1 MNLFLGNYVVHK
13 GQPALW
19 ELPGDYH
26 LHNITDPE
34 LKKIRKSYT
43 KWFTPDAILPQSD
56 LIRKRLQEYE
66 ELELRQFSLHDARYD
81 DYDGA
86 GRYGDDDD
94 EESGTFAEGI
104 PLHDDDGHDIGTRRS
119 SDQYDPSLRHFGRKL
134 AGDHIEHL
142 HSDDENEYGSPAH
155 PTPFAKAG
163 RVQSIDSIQ
172 SAHSSAALSEQGR
185 RKSSIASSSVQSSM
199 NSIHTHRTQNSNAS
213 PTPGGDT
220 SSPQHKPANTEV
232 ESTKSGQ
239 APVDD
244 GLLDF
249 KDRIVAPLNPVTGSE
264 NQEAKKPLLVPSSSS
279 SSISSSIRKYP
290 RHRTLHHHSSR
301 SSMTTT
307 SSLGAG
313 HSRSSVHFSKAHDY
327 VANSWNA
334 CETGEDG
341 AGKGTTW
348 DEYWDEYYRPKV
360 QTSFQRLFAYNMNSS
375 SRYIPPKQVKH
386 RRKRIS
392 LCRDSVCERLTGTFS
407 NCGSP
412 LLSLIRTVSRN
423 RLSRVHSK
431 YDRTKRSYRKP
442 N

>member
-1 MNLFLGNYVVHK
+1 MFPLSILMLNHTKIYHIIDAEKQDAMNLFLGNYVVHK

-43 KWFTPDAILPQSD
+43 KWFTADAILPQSD

-66 ELELRQFSLHDARYD
+66 VLELRQFSLQNAGYD
-81 DYDGA
+81 NYESA

-94 EESGTFAEGI
+94 DEESGTSAEGI
-104 PLHDDDGHDIGTRRS
+104 PQHDDDGHDIETRRS

-142 HSDDENEYGSPAH
+142 RSDGEDEYGSPAH

-172 SAHSSAALSEQGR
+172 TAHSSAALSEQGR
-185 RKSSIASSSVQSSM
+185 RKSSVASSSVQSSM

-213 PTPGGDT
+213 PAPEGDA
-220 SSPQHKPANTEV
+220 SSPQPKQANAEV

-239 APVDD
+239 TPMDEF
-244 GLLDF
+244 LLDF
-249 KDRIVAPLNPVTGSE
+249 KDRIVAPLNPATSSE
-264 NQEAKKPLLVPSSSS
+264 NQEARKTSLLPTSSS

-290 RHRTLHHHSSR
+290 RHRTVHHHSSR
-301 SSMTTT
+301 SSMVTT

-313 HSRSSVHFSKAHDY
+313 HLRSSVHFSRAHDY
-327 VANSWNA
+327 VANSWDA

-341 AGKGTTW
+341 AGKDTTW

-375 SRYIPPKQVKH
+375 SRYIPQKQVKH
-386 RRKRIS
+386 
-392 LCRDSVCERLTGTFS
+392 
-407 NCGSP
+407 
-412 LLSLIRTVSRN
+412 
-423 RLSRVHSK
+423 
-431 YDRTKRSYRKP
+431 
-442 N
+442 